1 MRGEFAM
8 KIKYKDFRLSTDS
21 RNLVEKCNEIIE
33 DYASQGF
40 TLTLRQLYY
49 QLVSR
54 DLIPNMEKSY
64 KRVGSIINDARLAG
78 LVDWSAIED
87 RTRNV
92 RSLSHWE
99 NPADIVET
107 VAKQFRVDLWEGQT
121 YRPEVWI
128 EKDALVGVIEGVC
141 NRYDVPFFS
150 CRGYTSQSEMWGA
163 SQRMIDHANNSQVP
177 YILHFGD
184 HDPSGKDMSRD
195 IVDRLNLFMG
205 GDGLQFQ
212 RLALNMD
219 QIEQYKPP
227 PNPAKL
233 TDSRCPGYVAEFGDS
248 SWELD
253 ALEPRVISDLI
264 EGALLSLIDEK
275 IWKRRNAEIKKGRR
289 TLQNIS
295 DNYVKVENFLR

>member
-1 MRGEFAM
+1 M
-8 KIKYKDFRLSTDS
+8 KIKYKDFRLSAAS
-21 RNLVEKCNEIIE
+21 RALVKQCNEIIE
-33 DYASQGF
+33 DYTAQGF
-40 TLTLRQLYY
+40 MLTLRQLYY

-54 DLIPNMEKSY
+54 DIIPNTERSY

-78 LVDWSAIED
+78 LVDWNAIED

-92 RSLSHWE
+92 RSLSHWD

-107 VAKQFRVDLWEGQT
+107 VAKQFRVDMWTGQT

-128 EKDALVGVIEGVC
+128 EKDALVGVIEGIC
-141 NRYDVPFFS
+141 HRYDVPYFS

-163 SQRMIDHANNSQVP
+163 SQRMIKHAERGQVP

-195 IVDRLNLFMG
+195 IIDRLNMFMG
-205 GDGLQFQ
+205 EGGLEFK
-212 RLALNMD
+212 RMALNMD

-233 TDSRCPGYVAEFGDS
+233 TDARCAGYIAEFGTS

-264 EGALLSLIDEK
+264 EGSLDDLIDSSV
-275 IWKRRNAEIKKGRR
+275 WNRREREIKKGRQ
-289 TLQNIS
+289 TLQTIS
-295 DNYVKVENFLR
+295 DNYQKVEKYLASVK

>member
-1 MRGEFAM
+1 M
-8 KIKYKDFRLSTDS
+8 
-21 RNLVEKCNEIIE
+21 
-33 DYASQGF
+33 
-40 TLTLRQLYY
+40 LTLRQLYY

-54 DLIPNMEKSY
+54 DLIPNTERSY

-78 LVDWSAIED
+78 LIDWSAIED

-92 RSLSHWE
+92 RRLSHWD

-107 VAKQFRVDLWEGQT
+107 VAKQFRVDMWVGQT

-128 EKDALVGVIEGVC
+128 EKDALVGVIEGIC
-141 NRYDVPFFS
+141 HRYDVPFFS

-163 SQRMIDHANNSQVP
+163 SQRMIEHAEGEQVP

-195 IVDRLNLFMG
+195 ITDRLNMFIGAG
-205 GDGLQFQ
+205 GLEFK
-212 RLALNMD
+212 RMALNMD
-219 QIEQYKPP
+219 QITQYKPP

-233 TDSRCPGYVAEFGDS
+233 TDARAAGYIAEFGNS

-264 EGALLSLIDEK
+264 EGALDDLIDRPVWNRREK
-275 IWKRRNAEIKKGRR
+275 EIKKGRQ
-289 TLQNIS
+289 TLQTIS
-295 DNYVKVENFLR
+295 DNYVAVEKFLASAK